1 MDKFLAILTK
11 EFKSDFRNPYI
22 LGGAGLFLLSTLFVC
37 YITVKRI
44 PTPSTWVA
52 LYWIIILFSAFNAVA
67 KSFTSESRER
77 MLYLYTLSG
86 PGAFIASKAVYHGI
100 VMVLLSMVAVMVYST
115 FFPMAIADTTLFYTS
130 VVLGAS
136 GIAIILSLLSTIASK
151 AGNNLTLMAI
161 LALPILLPLMMVS
174 TTLMKNAID
183 GIDLSVQLKYLF
195 VLGGLNV
202 VSFALSVVLFPY
214 LWRE

>member
-1 MDKFLAILTK
+1 LKKFAAILTK

-44 PTPSTWVA
+44 QTPAIWVA
-52 LYWIIILFSAFNAVA
+52 LYWIVILFSSFNAVA
-67 KSFTSESRER
+67 KSFTTESRAR
-77 MLYLYTLSG
+77 MLYLYTLTG
-86 PGAFIASKAVYHGI
+86 PAAFISAKAIYHAI
-100 VMVLLSMVAVMVYST
+100 VMILLALAASWIFSV
-115 FFPMAIADTTLFYTS
+115 FFAMEIADPLVFLTS
-130 VVLGAS
+130 VVLGSS

-161 LALPILLPLMMVS
+161 LALPILLPMLLVS

-183 GIDLSVQLKYLF
+183 GIDLSIQLKYLF
-195 VLGGLNV
+195 VLLGLNV